1 MFKFIKNLFKKETEP
16 KVVIAR
22 NPVIEAQNKE
32 IDELLKGL
40 DEHRERL
47 AARAEKRK
55 QARDELDRVAKE
67 LGVVH
72 KFRDTTTG
80 EIFIVQPDDHETFS
94 EMMGNRNI
102 QLVFN

>member
-1 MFKFIKNLFKKETEP
+1 MFTFIKKLFEKEHEP
-16 KVVIAR
+16 EVVIAR

-32 IDELLKGL
+32 IDELLTKL

-47 AARAEKRK
+47 AARAEKRQ
-55 QARDELDRVAKE
+55 QARDELGRVAKE

-80 EIFIVQPDDHETFS
+80 EIHIVQPDDHETFDK
-94 EMMGNRNI
+94 MMGNRNM